1 MLHITI
7 TSLRDIILTM
17 ESSVQ
22 KNYVLVVFINNS
34 ELNFVVPTPTT
45 QNGIAEHHIRSI
57 TEHARTMLIHAKIS
71 WPDIIS
77 NTLWPFA
84 LHLAIDIYNNTPN
97 QSGLSPTE
105 IFTGVKSHSN

>member
-1 MLHITI
+1 
-7 TSLRDIILTM
+7 
-17 ESSVQ
+17 
-22 KNYVLVVFINNS
+22 
-34 ELNFVVPTPTT
+34 
-45 QNGIAEHHIRSI
+45 
-57 TEHARTMLIHAKIS
+57 MLIHAKIS